1 MAYYNRSPQKS
12 YSRGYRKNPYG
23 GSPRKTAENG
33 ATGSFNI
40 DSESLDAPGPYI
52 SPDLELAAND
62 PLHHYILRSGYHK
75 GKALA
80 AVHLMNPTYAKWMR
94 DKYYDTLPEEHILRK
109 VLDQFAHEN
118 EGAEVWTLPLLAV
131 APLRFREED
140 GKRHIY
146 MQERY
151 LKKTWNT
158 TPEALVEAGVQYR
171 VSEMSKTRAKKFA
184 LFQVYEYAKNMG
196 GMNEK
201 EADEAVHTEVARI
214 MKTRANYNNFKS
226 GSYSGYGAGDSC
238 PFQCCA

>member
-12 YSRGYRKNPYG
+12 YSRGYRRAPYG
-23 GSPRKTAENG
+23 GSPRKTAPNG
-33 ATGSFNI
+33 GTGSFDVN
-40 DSESLDAPGPYI
+40 SESLDAPGPYI
-52 SPDLELAAND
+52 SPDLGLAAND
-62 PLHHYILRSGYHK
+62 PLHHYVLRSGYYK
-75 GKALA
+75 GKTLA
-80 AVHLMNPTYAKWMR
+80 AVHLIKSNYVQWMK
-94 DKYYDTLPEEHILRK
+94 DKYYDTLPEQHILRK
-109 VLDQFAHEN
+109 ALDQFSQESQ
-118 EGAEVWTLPLLAV
+118 GAEVWTLPPLAA
-131 APLRFREED
+131 APPRFREED
-140 GKRHIY
+140 GKRHMY

-171 VSEMSKTRAKKFA
+171 VSEMSKTKAKKFA

-196 GMNEK
+196 GMNAK

-226 GSYSGYGAGDSC
+226 GAYSGYDAEDFC